1 MEPFDSI
8 EKLINERGSAKILL
22 QRLELAKDQYSAL
35 ERRVAELTSELTTV
49 KGHNEL
55 LRQKVLQVSI
65 PEEFLRHNGVLWRRS
80 GAGFEPAPYCPKCKI
95 VMFDFPPGAQM
106 FWNCS
111 GCQMT
116 AGWHRAPKVSEG
128 T

>member
-22 QRLELAKDQYSAL
+22 QRLDLAKEQHAAL
-35 ERRVAELTSELTTV
+35 ERKVAELTSEVERLSRD
-49 KGHNEL
+49 NEL
-55 LRQKVLQVSI
+55 LRQKIARSSI
-65 PEEFLRHNGVLWRRS
+65 PDEFVRHNGVLWRRS

-95 VMFDFPPGAQM
+95 VMFDFPPGARM

-111 GCQMT
+111 ECQMT
-116 AGWHRAPKVSEG
+116 AGWHPAPPASS
-128 T
+128 